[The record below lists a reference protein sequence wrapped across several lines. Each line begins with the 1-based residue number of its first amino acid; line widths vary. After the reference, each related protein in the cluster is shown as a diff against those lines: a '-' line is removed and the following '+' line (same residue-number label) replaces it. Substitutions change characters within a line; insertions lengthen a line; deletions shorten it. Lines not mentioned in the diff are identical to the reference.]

1 MSDNAASVEI
11 VPGVDEPSGPD
22 TPSDYIP
29 GLYILGSTYD
39 VLNGKYADSKSA
51 LQQVID
57 WDKSSY
63 LHCMI
68 VPRLTDCT

>member
-1 MSDNAASVEI
+1 MSEEPLIETIPDNGD
-11 VPGVDEPSGPD
+11 PRGPD

-29 GLYILGSTYD
+29 GLYILGATYD

-57 WDKSSY
+57 WDKSPYS
-63 LHCMI
+63 LS
-68 VPRLTDCT
+68 LTF